1 LGRTG
6 TLIYDEIPNVM
17 TDSDAHAAAYRHGID
32 LFNQEKFFD
41 AHEVLEDVWRD
52 APEPDRKFLQGLI
65 QVAVAFHHH
74 TRGNVVGCLSLLN
87 RGGRNLLL
95 YESPHGGVAIAT
107 LLLLLN
113 EWKDAVTSGSTIPP
127 FPKLEV
133 DFSSHL

>member
-1 LGRTG
+1 
-6 TLIYDEIPNVM
+6 M

-52 APEPDRKFLQGLI
+52 APEPERKFLQGLI

-87 RGGRNLLL
+87 RGGRNLSL
-95 YESPHGGVAIAT
+95 YDSPHGGIAVST
-107 LLLLLN
+107 LLQLLN
-113 EWKDAVTSGSTIPP
+113 EWKDAVASDHRAPP
-127 FPKLEV
+127 FPKLQV
-133 DFSSHL
+133 DFSSLQ